1 MNVDM
6 NSDQEISKL
15 YLEYRDDFIRNTAKY
30 QLSVEKKIDIYQDAF
45 IVIYEGLKKGNIKI
59 ETSLK
64 HYLYGVGR
72 NMIIDEINN
81 QIKER
86 KLKDGLSKE
95 KEAFDIDLSSGDV
108 LSEKQE
114 LLLKGINSL
123 SEKCREIL
131 ILFYYRKYSIEAI
144 MHTMNYQNENVTKS
158 HKSRC
163 LKQLKTNLQKQ

>member
-163 LKQLKTNLQKQ
+163 LKQLKTILQKQ